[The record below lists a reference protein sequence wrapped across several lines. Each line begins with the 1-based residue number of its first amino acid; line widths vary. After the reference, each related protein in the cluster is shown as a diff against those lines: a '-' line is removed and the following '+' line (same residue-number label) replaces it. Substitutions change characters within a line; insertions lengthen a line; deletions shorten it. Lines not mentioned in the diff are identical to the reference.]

1 MVPPVVGLGLK
12 ILKVMKGSQREEVV
26 ADVMDGALFHL
37 SLFMG
42 TSDMAG
48 KRDNGKRSE
57 ELQEGFIEPNKGT
70 IPFDDC
76 GEHIVGDQFPWG
88 SPKELEGI
96 EETPMKG
103 LLSLGVSE
111 LQVNQTAVGFNN
123 SEAVKPSLGVA
134 I

>member
-57 ELQEGFIEPNKGT
+57 ELQKGFIEPNKGT

-76 GEHIVGDQFPWG
+76 GEHVVGDQFPGG

-103 LLSLGVSE
+103 LLPLGMSE
-111 LQVNQTAVGFNN
+111 LQIEQPAVGLDNGQT
-123 SEAVKPSLGVA
+123 VKPSLGVA